1 MRRGLLALVL
11 ASFAAFVVWKVVPF
25 LRDKQQETFATPTVQ
40 ATDPA
45 SLAPVSVKGHQRVCL
60 ERIEYGPKA
69 KYVLV
74 TLESKRAS
82 GPILLEA
89 RAPGYSA
96 MARQSPGLRG
106 TVPILLPI
114 EPAPHEVDGGTL
126 CLTNRG
132 RHKVA
137 FYGINPGRGSSPAT
151 TTVDGKAIQQ
161 QLSVT
166 LLTSPSKSLGG
177 RLGDIFDRV
186 AAFRPVTGWE
196 VWLLALLALIGLP
209 VALGVALARS
219 AALDDAEASPHSESP
234 RR

>member
-11 ASFAAFVVWKVVPF
+11 ASFAAFVVVKVVPF
-25 LRDKQQETFATPTVQ
+25 LRDRQPETFATPTVP

-45 SLAPVSVKGHQRVCL
+45 SLAPVAVKGRQRVCL
-60 ERIEYGPKA
+60 DRMEYGPKA

-74 TLESKRAS
+74 TVETKRAS
-82 GPILLEA
+82 GPILLTA

-96 MARQSPGLRG
+96 TARQGPGLRG
-106 TVPILLPI
+106 TVPVLLPI
-114 EPAPHEVDGGTL
+114 APARQEVDGGTL

-137 FYGINPGRGSSPAT
+137 FYGINPGRGSSPAK

-166 LLTSPSKSLGG
+166 LLTSPSKSLGS
-177 RLGDIFDRV
+177 RLGEIFDRV
-186 AAFRPVTGWE
+186 AAFRPVTAWE
-196 VWLLALLALIGLP
+196 VWLLALLAFIAVP

-219 AALDDAEASPHSESP
+219 AASDDDAEEPSH
-234 RR
+234 